1 MKNKRRLALLAGI
14 SAAPAFAAPF
24 LAIGENAELFVTAGT
39 NARFEDNITL
49 SSSAEQSDEIFEF
62 SPGAELVFGK
72 GSLTSGSLTV
82 FERFIAYSDHTTYND
97 NLANVLFKSSYEG
110 AKLALQSNASYVESS
125 QATRDVQS
133 IIASSELAAGLNGEL
148 TLTEKSKIG
157 AGIQFSDVN
166 YDPVALPDRSIY
178 TIPVNYFFAVR
189 PKLDLS
195 TGIQYRHT
203 DVDAT
208 DSDSDDYYFNVGAR
222 GEFTPKL
229 VGNFSVGYNLRE
241 TDAAAPA
248 DDSQGSYGLKSGLTY
263 LYSPKTQFSLDLS
276 NDFATGSAGGGQEVM
291 AATVGASSSVAADL
305 TLRASISYSKIDYL
319 NSAPSRTDDYI
330 VFNTGATYTINE
342 HASLT
347 AAYTFLDNASDI
359 STSEFSGNVLSI
371 SANFRY

>member
-39 NARFEDNITL
+39 NARYEDNITL
-49 SSSAEQSDEIFEF
+49 SASSEQADEIFEF
-62 SPGAELVFGK
+62 SPGAELTFGK
-72 GSLTSGSLTV
+72 NTLTTGSLTV
-82 FERFIAYSDHTTYND
+82 FERFVAYSDHTSYND
-97 NLANVLFKSSYEG
+97 ELANVLFKSQYEG
-110 AKLALQSNASYVESS
+110 AKLNLQSNASYIESS
-125 QATRDVQS
+125 QATRDVQAV
-133 IIASSELAAGLNGEL
+133 IASDELALGLNGEL
-148 TLTEKSKIG
+148 SLTEKSKVG
-157 AGIQFSDVN
+157 SGVQFSDLD
-166 YDPVALPDRSIY
+166 YQPAGLADRTTYSV
-178 TIPVNYFFAVR
+178 PVNYFFAIR

-203 DVDAT
+203 DVDIA
-208 DSDSDDYYFNVGAR
+208 DADSDDYYFNVGAR

-241 TDAAAPA
+241 FE
-248 DDSQGSYGLKSGLTY
+248 DDTIDSEGSFGLKSGLTY
-263 LYSPKTQFSLDLS
+263 IYSPKTQFTLDLS

-291 AATVGASSSVAADL
+291 AVTFGGSTNVAADL
-305 TLRASISYSKIDYL
+305 SVRASLSYQQIDYL
-319 NSAPSRTDDYI
+319 NTPRSDDYV

-347 AAYTFLDNASDI
+347 AAYTFSDNSSDFA
-359 STSEFSGNVLSI
+359 TSEFSANVLSL